1 MEVTVR
7 VAPVPDIVTFPGVRV
22 RFHVPA
28 SGRPLSATLPVDRA
42 QVGCVIAPTTGAVG
56 VAGWALMTTF
66 ADAAEIHPSAFVT
79 VNV

>member
-1 MEVTVR
+1 MTVR
-7 VAPVPDIVTFPGVRV
+7 VAPVPDMVTLPGVRV

-28 SGRPLSATLPVDRA
+28 SGRPLSATLPVESA
-42 QVGCVIAPTTGAVG
+42 QVGWVMAPTTGAVG

-66 ADAAEIHPSAFVT
+66 ADAAEMHPSAFVT